1 MAKTFDVEGEA
12 LVMAVRIKD
21 VLIRAATHMIEQNYL
36 LICRDLARS
45 KAESVDG
52 EGELPIAITFKTK
65 AVDFL
70 GGQKIVIDPVI
81 EWKRTIKN
89 GDEMDTLY
97 IDPSQPDL
105 PFDGKDGEG

>member
-1 MAKTFDVEGEA
+1 MAKTFDVDGEA

-21 VLIRAATHMIEQNYL
+21 VLIRAASHMIEQNYM
-36 LICRDLARS
+36 LICRDLARA

-65 AVDFL
+65 AL
-70 GGQKIVIDPVI
+70 ASGQKIVIDPVI

>member
-1 MAKTFDVEGEA
+1 MAKTFDVEGDA

-21 VLIRAATHMIEQNYL
+21 VLIRAATHMIDKNYL
-36 LICRDLARS
+36 LICRDLARA

-52 EGELPIAITFKTK
+52 EGELPIFLTFKTK
-65 AVDFL
+65 AL
-70 GGQKIVIDPVI
+70 ASGQKIVIDPVI
-81 EWKRTIKN
+81 VWKRTIIN